1 LEDSFPQTDFTPPLA
16 KKSGGFKPM
25 RFGDEG
31 EEDTDGEEV
40 PEDRKEDA
48 EDGDAKGL
56 KLSARV
62 TGGRDETTAGKDED
76 VGRSRIEEVAEATRL
91 VD

>member
-1 LEDSFPQTDFTPPLA
+1 
-16 KKSGGFKPM
+16 M

-62 TGGRDETTAGKDED
+62 TGGRDETAGKDDD
-76 VGRSRIEEVAEATRL
+76 VGRSRTEEVAEATRV